1 MLRGWKEPYCRFP
14 ARSQGPG
21 EWEDQGEHS
30 LGLGEYERR
39 ELKSDMTGV
48 SFPSRQS
55 PKQQQALYNKS
66 AQHRAAKCS
75 GDRHSAMKKPE
86 QKVLGQPSI
95 LSTHHH
101 VCASCVAENGAGVTP
116 RDWTIRGVLHPKYW
130 IRDSMKTSISQDAA
144 GEVTMSEKEL
154 CGRGRDGGVLDSLP
168 MAWPPKAL
176 GSSHF
181 PQPVLPAL
189 YESPFLQYSFFI
201 QTEFIFIP

>member
-144 GEVTMSEKEL
+144 GEVTMSEKEIPPIPL
-154 CGRGRDGGVLDSLP
+154 PPAMQMPASEKSPGGWAQEKTKSTQVIWRVS
-168 MAWPPKAL
+168 ASQH
-176 GSSHF
+176 SSC
-181 PQPVLPAL
+181 
-189 YESPFLQYSFFI
+189 I
-201 QTEFIFIP
+201 